1 MTDSWQEL
9 VHSTEYAKQAFLPEF
24 EANSLVGFLKSL
36 TEEELQK
43 LLSLSQEQK
52 LVDTVVASL

>member
-1 MTDSWQEL
+1 MADSWQEL
-9 VHSTEYAKQAFLPEF
+9 VWSTEYAKQGFLPEF
-24 EANSLVGFLKSL
+24 EVNSLVGFLKNL
-36 TEEELQK
+36 TEEEVQK